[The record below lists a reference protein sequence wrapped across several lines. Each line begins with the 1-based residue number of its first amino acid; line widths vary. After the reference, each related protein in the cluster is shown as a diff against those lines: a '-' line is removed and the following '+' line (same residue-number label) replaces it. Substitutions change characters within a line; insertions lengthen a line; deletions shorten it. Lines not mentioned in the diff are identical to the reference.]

1 VTGAPSAPAR
11 LGVLDALGQQAAWW
25 AAVLLAARGHASLA
39 AVAPLLLAGIHLAL
53 RPGARGRIAGCA
65 ALAAL
70 FGLATDTLLARSG
83 LLSFAGAAGRA
94 PAWMVALWAAFGV
107 ALTASLRSAARWP
120 VGLLPLAAAA
130 AGPLAYRAGSALG
143 ALALAGGAAAALPAV
158 AAQWALG
165 VPLLAFLAR
174 RERSET
180 PLPWFGAPPAR
191 RDGTP

>member
-1 VTGAPSAPAR
+1 MTGARSAPAR
-11 LGVLDALGQQAAWW
+11 LGVLDAIGQQAAWW
-25 AAVLLAARGHASLA
+25 AAVLLAARGHAWLA
-39 AVAPLLLAGIHLAL
+39 PVAPLLLAGIHLAL
-53 RPGARGRIAGCA
+53 RPPARGRIAGCA

-120 VGLLPLAAAA
+120 GGLLALAAV

-143 ALALAGGAAAALPAV
+143 ALALSGGAAALPAV

-165 VPLLAFLAR
+165 VPLIAFLAR
-174 RERSET
+174 REPSGT
-180 PLPWFGAPPAR
+180 PLPWVGAPPAP